1 VSFPPTRLSIVT
13 RVRTGDEETRRVAHA
28 VLIDAYWK
36 PIYKYLRLKWQ
47 LTPDQAA
54 DATQEFFLSV
64 LEKDLIA
71 RYDAS
76 RARFRTYLRL
86 CLDGFAANQLK
97 ANRRLKRGG
106 HVSIVPLDFTTAE
119 GELVRIEPAAP
130 ADVDELFYRE
140 WVRSL
145 FDRAVADLESQ
156 ARSRGR
162 EMMFEVF
169 KRYDLSDGAAR
180 PSYDEIAAGLGL
192 TTTTVTNHL
201 AAMRREF
208 RRIVLERLRE
218 ITGSDQEWEL
228 EARRL
233 LGGEW

>member
-169 KRYDLSDGAAR
+169 KRYELSDGAAR

>member
-1 VSFPPTRLSIVT
+1 MSFPPTRLSIVT

-28 VLIDAYWK
+28 ALIDAYWK

-169 KRYDLSDGAAR
+169 KRYELSDGAAR

>member
-28 VLIDAYWK
+28 ALIDAYWK

-145 FDRAVADLESQ
+145 FDRAVAELESQ
-156 ARSRGR
+156 ARGRGR
-162 EMMFEVF
+162 ELMFEVF
-169 KRYDLSDGAAR
+169 KRYELSDGAAR